1 MCDQKKCFMFKNLKI
16 KTMST
21 MKGRMLRRTLWIG
34 AIAIAIGGMTAC
46 NGQAPDEHA
55 RTGEEAV
62 RMQLP
67 DSLGMSRDTLR
78 SRVAELTRREVEAEE
93 SKLVAE
99 AMAAIADTRR
109 ALEAIAKAD
118 KEEALAQLERAVGK
132 LEVLLARDPELAEVP
147 ISVDARQVELITDL
161 EGLKKLKKAV
171 KEAIKEDQYQTARQL
186 LEGMANE
193 VVITITK
200 IPLGIYPDAMRV
212 AARYVEEGDF
222 DMAALTIGE
231 ALKALIVK
239 EIIVPLP
246 ILRAEVLLEQAQSL
260 LEQPEAKA
268 LVLQLLDNA
277 QYQLVLAEE
286 MGYGRRDEEF
296 ANLAKAIKEI
306 RRGVESDQE
315 VVSHIDTLLQVLRRF
330 KERIIDQQ

>member
-1 MCDQKKCFMFKNLKI
+1 MKVKNLIAGK
-16 KTMST
+16 
-21 MKGRMLRRTLWIG
+21 WITAVFLAVVLG
-34 AIAIAIGGMTAC
+34 WGLTAC
-46 NGQAPDEHA
+46 NGGEKDQAATVSDE
-55 RTGEEAV
+55 V

-78 SRVAELTRREVEAEE
+78 SRVAELSRKEIAAEE
-93 SKLVAE
+93 RELVDE
-99 AMAAIADTRR
+99 AMAAVADTRK
-109 ALEAIAKAD
+109 ALEAIANED
-118 KEEALAQLERAVGK
+118 KEGALRQLESVVGK
-132 LEVLLARDPELAEVP
+132 LEVLLARDPELVEVP

-161 EGLKKLKKAV
+161 EGVKKLKKAV
-171 KEAIKEDQYQTARQL
+171 KKAIEEDQYQAARQL

-200 IPLGIYPDAMRV
+200 IPLGIYPDAMRL

-222 DMAALTIGE
+222 DMAAVTIGE
-231 ALKALIVK
+231 ALKALVVK

-260 LEQPEAKA
+260 LGQEDAKGT
-268 LVLQLLDNA
+268 VLLLLENA

-296 ANLAKAIKEI
+296 ANLARAIKEI
-306 RRGVESDQE
+306 RRGVERDQD
-315 VVSHIDTLLQVLRRF
+315 VVSNMDTLLNVLRNF